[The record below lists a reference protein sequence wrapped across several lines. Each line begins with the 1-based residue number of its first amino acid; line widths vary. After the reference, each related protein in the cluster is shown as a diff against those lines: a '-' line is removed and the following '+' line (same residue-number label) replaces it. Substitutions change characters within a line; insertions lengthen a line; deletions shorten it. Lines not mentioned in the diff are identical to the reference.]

1 MEVVLLEMLFAG
13 VDIVEFVMVLEM
25 LFMHMELIMEK
36 LKLIKLLMFQI
47 GIIDQFLVIE
57 DIGK

>member
-1 MEVVLLEMLFAG
+1 M
-13 VDIVEFVMVLEM
+13 DFVMVLEM